1 MKMSRSGILTSG
13 RRPSRPDGMYYR
25 QARKIRGGGGGRRR
39 RGKSGMIVAVLLVL
53 IAVVAYV
60 WVF

>member
-25 QARKIRGGGGGRRR
+25 DARKLRSGGGRR

-60 WVF
+60 WVL